1 MNILIDIHSFT
12 RHHYTKLMLKYKMQ
26 ILIAC
31 NLICKNAESINKIRG
46 IIMSEKRDLRVQ
58 KTYNALFEAFHE
70 ILNLYHCAQ
79 ENRGCQPI
87 IFFVK
92 RAGTVQPSL
101 FLLKFPSVQQHEG
114 FPGIAH
120 RHQHP
125 GEQVEFRQAPA
136 GTGREDRGKFLFPR
150 PDPSSTPAPA
160 KRKAGSNKN
169 LR

>member
-114 FPGIAH
+114 FRVLRI
-120 RHQHP
+120 
-125 GEQVEFRQAPA
+125 
-136 GTGREDRGKFLFPR
+136 GTSIRV
-150 PDPSSTPAPA
+150 
-160 KRKAGSNKN
+160 NK
-169 LR
+169 